1 MPISNL
7 VLCLLGFILLALSM
21 NRYFEVVFG
30 GPVTSRYSLL
40 LKFAGWAILALAATR
55 AIQLDGASIGL
66 AIWVG
71 ELGIAAML
79 VALLLTYGSRHI
91 VLGVGALAVFA
102 VLVL

>member
-1 MPISNL
+1 
-7 VLCLLGFILLALSM
+7 LGFILLALSM